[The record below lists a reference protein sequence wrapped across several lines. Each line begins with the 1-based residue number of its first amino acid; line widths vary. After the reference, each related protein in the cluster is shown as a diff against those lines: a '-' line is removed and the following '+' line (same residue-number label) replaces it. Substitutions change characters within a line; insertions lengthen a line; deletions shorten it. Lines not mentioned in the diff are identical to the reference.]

1 MSFTKGR
8 KITVDFDPAD
18 TFEGRYSCR
27 IACDSIPFE
36 RLRQVETAEA
46 LRIEA
51 TITSTAQRAGFYYV
65 GGWPQEIRRHLTT
78 TGPKGIEPR
87 KLVDA
92 FRDQGFSVEIVG
104 AYRAGRIASAADLKS
119 ETAADRERAQADERR
134 HVETRRAEAELSRRE
149 AVQSLRT
156 AARRE
161 ERPAWKQSLAK
172 AMGGRVRDRQTET
185 REVAVSGGIAFRR

>member
-8 KITVDFDPAD
+8 KITLDFETAD

-27 IACDSIPFE
+27 IACDGIPFE

-78 TGPKGIEPR
+78 KGPKGIEPR
-87 KLVDA
+87 KLVDG

-104 AYRAGRIASAADLKS
+104 AYRAGRIASTADLKT
-119 ETAADRERAQADERR
+119 ETTADRERAQADERR
-134 HVETRRAEAELSRRE
+134 HIETRRAEAERSERE
-149 AVQSLRT
+149 AVRGLRI

-161 ERPAWKQSLAK
+161 ARPAWKQSLAK
-172 AMGGRVRDRQTET
+172 AIGGRVRDHQTEP
-185 REVAVSGGIAFRR
+185 REAAVSGGIAFRR